1 MGPGWSHLN
10 CLMFMDIARLVIS
23 MDIWEGQDKGPVGLL
38 SAYNTALYMARLVM
52 DVCCIW

>member
-1 MGPGWSHLN
+1 MEWADGTNRAFMGI
-10 CLMFMDIARLVIS
+10 DRLVIS
-23 MDIWEGQDKGPVGLL
+23 MDIWEGHDKGLVGLL